1 MMSQFNAM
9 QQSNAAAF
17 GLVGQGINGLEK
29 TLDTGFAATNLGICQ
44 TQNLIQST
52 ACDNKTTTIA
62 QANAL
67 SQQLAACC
75 CENRLAISQ
84 QNALIESK
92 TATLQ
97 NQINMQTCEIKQAI
111 STDGQATRALIN
123 DLRLAEVQEEL
134 ASTKA
139 ALAAC
144 QASANNASQLQTAV
158 QTILAH
164 CGCGGNGNGHGNSVR
179 A

>member
-1 MMSQFNAM
+1 MRN
-9 QQSNAAAF
+9 
-17 GLVGQGINGLEK
+17 
-29 TLDTGFAATNLGICQ
+29 
-44 TQNLIQST
+44 
-52 ACDNKTTTIA
+52 
-62 QANAL
+62 
-67 SQQLAACC
+67 
-75 CENRLAISQ
+75 
-84 QNALIESK
+84 QNALIERN
-92 TATLQ
+92 TAALS

-158 QTILAH
+158 STILSH
-164 CGCGGNGNGHGNSVR
+164 CGCGGNGNGNGNGNGRV
-179 A
+179 